1 MKNILILGVCMGASL
16 HVFAQETTVVD
27 TLAPEKKTIQKDVP
41 AVPEAIDLFKPQ
53 SIPSPF
59 AELGR
64 VEIITREDI
73 ESSAVQ
79 TLSGVLS
86 RVMNTSVQSSGPMN
100 SLGQVYMRDG
110 DANSVV
116 ILINGQRMNS
126 MLRSIYTLDNI
137 PVSLDMIDH
146 IEVRTG
152 GDSKHYGEFAIDGVI
167 NIITRNKAENTGV
180 SVGAYGGNL
189 SSYGGGVAGAY
200 KRHRLDVIAN
210 VSGDRS
216 SWEDQEYSNSK
227 SYLHTQYKLL
237 KWMNVFFDG
246 SFVYNHYNMPFM
258 FQRSQNNENMN
269 TYSFRGTIGFDMP
282 VGPRFNLFLKYSYSN
297 FREQYDPYGY
307 RDYPIDGP
315 YAHQYLSQVVYSRYR
330 NSAFNLG
337 GIYRARMIDVY
348 FGFDFNSDKFMSN
361 DLRGSL
367 LDKWIFVPGRQY
379 SYYKYGSGFD
389 SWRIYYNMS
398 VKLKKWYLNMG
409 VSVNSSSSFEN
420 AAFMYGGELGINLLT
435 NLKVFAGYDRSFRN
449 QTFFET
455 YVENDLDKYKGNKSA
470 DNEFVNQWNV
480 GVRYQNDYSSLEII
494 GYMQSTKNAIVAQ
507 LQTSAGYFQYAN
519 YSSDKI
525 GTKGF
530 EGRYR
535 INLDKLTDRTIPITN
550 LSVSYAY
557 NKSDLKSVPS
567 YTYLS
572 NNYVQYNGKASAS
585 VRIMKNLFVDVDF
598 ALQKRN
604 GFYLKD
610 PDFNS
615 GLEERADTMRYGWEP
630 LLAARLMWK
639 PQNNRYQIY
648 VQGQN
653 LLNKKYYNASFI
665 PAQEMSIVA
674 GVKYNFFVGRKKDSY
689 YRKED

>member
-16 HVFAQETTVVD
+16 HVFAQETPVSD
-27 TLAPEKKTIQKDVP
+27 TLAPEKKTIQKDI
-41 AVPEAIDLFKPQ
+41 AATIQAIDLFKPQ
-53 SIPSPF
+53 SAPDPF

-64 VEIITREDI
+64 MQIITREDI

-86 RVMNTSVQSSGPMN
+86 RAMNTSVQSSGPMN

-116 ILINGQRMNS
+116 IMINGQRMNS

-137 PVSLDMIDH
+137 PVTLDMIDH

-152 GDSKHYGEFAIDGVI
+152 GDGKHYGEFAIDGVI
-167 NIITRNKAENTGV
+167 NIITRNKVENTGV
-180 SVGAYGGNL
+180 MADAHGGNL
-189 SSYGGGVAGAY
+189 SSYGGGVSGAY
-200 KRHRLDVIAN
+200 RRHRVDIIAN
-210 VSGDRS
+210 VSGDKS
-216 SWEDQEYSNSK
+216 SWEDQEHSNVK
-227 SYLHTQYKLL
+227 TYLHSQYKLL

-258 FQRSQNNENMN
+258 FQRSQNDENMN
-269 TYSFRGTIGFDMP
+269 TYSFRGTIGLDMP
-282 VGPRFNLFLKYSYSN
+282 VGSRFNLFLKYSYAN
-297 FREQYDPYGY
+297 FKEQYDPYGY
-307 RDYPIDGP
+307 RNYPLDGP
-315 YAHQYLSQVVYSRYR
+315 YAHYYLDQVVYNRYR
-330 NSAFNLG
+330 NSAFNFG
-337 GIYRARMIDVY
+337 GIYRARMIDLY
-348 FGFDFNSDKFMSN
+348 FGFDFNSDIFMSN
-361 DLRGSL
+361 DLLGNL
-367 LDKWIFVPGRQY
+367 LDKWKQVPGKPY
-379 SYYKYGSGFD
+379 NFYKYKAGFD

-398 VKLKKWYLNMG
+398 FKFKKWYANAG
-409 VSVNSSSSFEN
+409 VSINSSSSFEN
-420 AAFMYGGELGINLLT
+420 AAFMYGGELGYNLT
-435 NLKVFAGYDRSFRN
+435 KNLKVFAGYDRSFRN

-455 YVENDLDKYKGNKSA
+455 YVRNDIYVGNDSA
-470 DNEFVNQWNV
+470 ENEFVSQWNI
-480 GVRYQNDYSSLEII
+480 GLRYQNDYSSLEVI
-494 GYMQSTKNAIVAQ
+494 GYMQNTTDAIVAQ
-507 LQTSAGYFQYAN
+507 LQESAGHFQYAN

-535 INLDKLTDRTIPITN
+535 INLDKLTDRTVPVTN

-557 NKSDLKSVPS
+557 NKADLKSVPS

-585 VRIMKNLFVDVDF
+585 VRILKNLFVDVDF

-604 GFYLKD
+604 GFYLKPKEFD
-610 PDFNS
+610 S
-615 GLEERADTMRYGWEP
+615 GMGDERVDTMRYDWEP
-630 LLAARLMWK
+630 LLAARLTWK

-648 VQGQN
+648 VQGEN
-653 LLNKKYYNASFI
+653 LMNKKYYNASFI

-689 YRKED
+689 YRKEN

>member
-53 SIPSPF
+53 SIPSSF

-64 VEIITREDI
+64 VEVITREDI

-116 ILINGQRMNS
+116 ILINGQRVNS

-315 YAHQYLSQVVYSRYR
+315 YAHQYLSQVIYSRYR
-330 NSAFNLG
+330 NSSFNLG

-420 AAFMYGGELGINLLT
+420 AAFMYGGELGINLLK